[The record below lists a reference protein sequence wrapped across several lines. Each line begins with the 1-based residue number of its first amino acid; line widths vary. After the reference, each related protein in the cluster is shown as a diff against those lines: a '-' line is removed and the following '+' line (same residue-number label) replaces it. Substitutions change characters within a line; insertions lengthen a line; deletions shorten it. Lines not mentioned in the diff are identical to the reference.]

1 MVLIVVKD
9 VFLLDKWCTFA
20 FETISVTINQRLI
33 TRELN
38 SLKNI

>member
-33 TRELN
+33 TKELN
-38 SLKNI
+38 S

>member
-20 FETISVTINQRLI
+20 FETIGVTINQRLI
-33 TRELN
+33 TNRLN
-38 SLKNI
+38 SFKNI